1 MNYYMPK
8 RIVHSSVIY
17 KFDITTIWEV
27 KMINCQ
33 YTRLSF
39 FSIKQ
44 TLCHY
49 CLVIECTFANILYN
63 LLHGNIDQ
71 ALVNS
76 LHGLLNCEIGGLD
89 CRVITIE
96 NITHVHRLHMY
107 HLFCNAL
114 VQINYSRVSDQ
125 YSRAIQSHLL
135 TTNFKTFNANYM

>member
-1 MNYYMPK
+1 
-8 RIVHSSVIY
+8 
-17 KFDITTIWEV
+17 
-27 KMINCQ
+27 MINCQ

-49 CLVIECTFANILYN
+49 CLVIECTFANTLYN

-89 CRVITIE
+89 CRVITAE
-96 NITHVHRLHMY
+96 YRTRGLAYTCSAYFVMHWSM
-107 HLFCNAL
+107 
-114 VQINYSRVSDQ
+114 
-125 YSRAIQSHLL
+125 
-135 TTNFKTFNANYM
+135 

>member
-8 RIVHSSVIY
+8 SIVQSSVTY
-17 KFDITTIWEV
+17 KFDIKPIWEV

-44 TLCHY
+44 TLGHY
-49 CLVIECTFANILYN
+49 CLVIECTFANTLYN

-71 ALVNS
+71 ALVNA

-96 NITHVHRLHMY
+96 NITHANCIHMQ

-125 YSRAIQSHLL
+125 CSRAIQSHLL
-135 TTNFKTFNANYM
+135 TTNFKTINANYM